1 MRQFMDT
8 FLSLLSFEEE
18 HGVVF
23 SPPHAVLLTYFIYK
37 AGAGSACFR
46 SCSFMALNSG
56 GAV

>member
-23 SPPHAVLLTYFIYK
+23 SPPHAVLLTYFNK
-37 AGAGSACFR
+37 QGR
-46 SCSFMALNSG
+46 SRQCLFPVLLVHG
-56 GAV
+56 VE